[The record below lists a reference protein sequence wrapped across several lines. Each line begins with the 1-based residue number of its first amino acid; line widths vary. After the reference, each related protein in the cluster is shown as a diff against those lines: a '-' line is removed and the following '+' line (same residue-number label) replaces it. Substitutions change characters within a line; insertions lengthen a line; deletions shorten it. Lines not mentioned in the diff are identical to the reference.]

1 MYQSINQKKENRDN
15 YSKNI
20 KKKLM
25 ILLVVFRTILRFY
38 FYS

>member
-20 KKKLM
+20 KKK
-25 ILLVVFRTILRFY
+25 INDFIGCFQN
-38 FYS
+38 YS